1 MDDRPRGSQ
10 TRGWRRL
17 GRPRGSALTLA
28 KEIMSETLPD
38 EIKLND
44 LMFKALDHAVF
55 SIEDNAETLI
65 PFSLTEDASG
75 QRTLTRYVADR
86 IEVGVEEG
94 KKKIEASKDQVVR
107 YAFAY
112 DGYLT
117 LDGHRWEGLFVEAG
131 DKVAATGVLL
141 CQRYKRKKG
150 WFKKGVEPFGN
161 PVLVGTPPS
170 RIK

>member
-1 MDDRPRGSQ
+1 
-10 TRGWRRL
+10 
-17 GRPRGSALTLA
+17 
-28 KEIMSETLPD
+28 MSETASD

-44 LMFKALDHAVF
+44 LMFKALDHAVL
-55 SIEDNAETLI
+55 SIEDNGETLI

-94 KKKIEASKDQVVR
+94 KQKIQAAKETVER

-112 DGYLT
+112 DGFLT
-117 LDGHRWEGLFVEAG
+117 IGGNRWEGLFVEVG
-131 DKVAATGVLL
+131 DKVAAAGVLL

-150 WFKKGVEPFGN
+150 WFKKGIEPIGN
-161 PVLVGTPPS
+161 PALVGNPPS

>member
-1 MDDRPRGSQ
+1 
-10 TRGWRRL
+10 
-17 GRPRGSALTLA
+17 
-28 KEIMSETLPD
+28 MSETSPEEL
-38 EIKLND
+38 KLND

-55 SIEDNAETLI
+55 SIEDNGETLI
-65 PFSLTEDASG
+65 PFSLTEDPAG

-86 IEVGVEEG
+86 VEIGVEEG
-94 KKKIEASKDQVVR
+94 KMKIEAMKDAVER

-112 DGYLT
+112 DGFLT
-117 LDGHRWEGLFVEAG
+117 ISGNRWEGLFVEAG

-150 WFKKGVEPFGN
+150 WFKKGIEPIGN
-161 PVLVGTPPS
+161 PALVGNPSS

>member
-1 MDDRPRGSQ
+1 
-10 TRGWRRL
+10 
-17 GRPRGSALTLA
+17 
-28 KEIMSETLPD
+28 MSETPPD
-38 EIKLND
+38 ELKLNE

-55 SIEDNAETLI
+55 SIEDNGETLI

-86 IEVGVEEG
+86 VEIGVEEG
-94 KKKIEASKDQVVR
+94 KKKIAETKADIVR

-117 LDGHRWEGLFVEAG
+117 VDGQRWEGLFVEAG

-141 CQRYKRKKG
+141 CQRYTRKKG
-150 WFKKGVEPFGN
+150 WFKKGIVPFGN
-161 PVLVGTPPS
+161 PALVANPPS
-170 RIK
+170 RIR